1 MQSHSISI
9 LVHLKRL
16 SRHLHHNQPLKHK
29 LAVYLDN
36 QQLQVKSNHKNKRRM
51 WYKQMLSLQRSQ
63 NSLSVIRIRSL
74 VRKVRKSNKP
84 LRLRS
89 LSVQLS
95 QKVTSQGRRKLHK
108 SKARRNSSNSSNNNN
123 HSNNNNSNNSNNSNN
138 NHNNNNKRKVAPR
151 RRLAALNSI
160 SLQHLQQQLQGDQVP
175 PNSLLATWMPREL
188 EEQFRR
194 LQGPRLQMATSLY

>member
-1 MQSHSISI
+1 
-9 LVHLKRL
+9 
-16 SRHLHHNQPLKHK
+16 
-29 LAVYLDN
+29 
-36 QQLQVKSNHKNKRRM
+36 
-51 WYKQMLSLQRSQ
+51 MLSLQRSQ

-123 HSNNNNSNNSNNSNN
+123 HSNNSNNSNN

-175 PNSLLATWMPREL
+175 PNSLLAT
-188 EEQFRR
+188 
-194 LQGPRLQMATSLY
+194 